1 MAGGGVRVR
10 SSLFIPCGSS
20 YYLGAVLHGRPRV
33 GVVGGIPRSGPFE
46 QKASNCVC
54 VCVWALARLTASGH
68 ESLLDL
74 AAPTGEEKG
83 APRVLCANSDCTQA
97 IKVDWTVPSFRPVE
111 LAKPESLAKPCWST
125 TVCSLSA
132 YTAGEWGVDVRH
144 RSR

>member
-1 MAGGGVRVR
+1 MDGQESALLVESLAPVR
-10 SSLFIPCGSS
+10 SSK
-20 YYLGAVLHGRPRV
+20 RR
-33 GVVGGIPRSGPFE
+33 RT
-46 QKASNCVC
+46 VC

-111 LAKPESLAKPCWST
+111 LAKPESLAKPCCST